1 MVNIFASA
9 LVRDSGAPPAIGDSA
24 LWRLF
29 SDALL
34 FGYGA
39 REQFKNSLGSGVIV
53 RADGIVVTNHHV
65 IEDARGVFVAL
76 ADDRAFPA
84 DIVLSDKRT
93 DIAVL
98 RLRGIT
104 EPLPVLEFGDS
115 DRLKVGDLV
124 VAIGNP
130 FGLGQSVTTGVVSAL
145 ARTGLGIG
153 DFRFFIQTDAAINP
167 GNSGGALL
175 AMDGRLIGINTAI
188 YTRGGGSQG
197 VGFAVPANVAR
208 IIVESG
214 VEGRP
219 LVHPWIG
226 VTGVRAPPRL
236 ALFLG
241 LPRPTGVVVTG
252 VYEGGPAADAGIR
265 PGDVILSIGG
275 IETDSLA
282 TLRYRVATRRLGET
296 ARLVVLRMGVR
307 IEVDVTLVAPPD
319 QPIKDETLLSG
330 LHPLSGARV
339 ASLSP
344 AFAEQLGLDSAIPG
358 IVVLEV
364 RTGSAAAG
372 LGLRAGDIVR
382 AFEGRELRT
391 VAELRAIALT
401 PFKPRRLLVN
411 RGGEEIIIGG

>member
-1 MVNIFASA
+1 VIK
-9 LVRDSGAPPAIGDSA
+9 GADEI
-24 LWRLF
+24 R
-29 SDALL
+29 
-34 FGYGA
+34 
-39 REQFKNSLGSGVIV
+39 V
-53 RADGIVVTNHHV
+53 
-65 IEDARGVFVAL
+65 
-76 ADDRAFPA
+76 
-84 DIVLSDKRT
+84 VLSDRRELEAKLIGSDERT
-93 DIAVL
+93 DLAVL
-98 RLRGIT
+98 RIDAPPDG
-104 EPLPVLEFGDS
+104 LPTLELGDS
-115 DRLKVGDLV
+115 DGIEVGDLV
-124 VAIGNP
+124 LAIGNP
-130 FGLGQSVTTGVVSAL
+130 FGVGQTVTSGIVSAT
-145 ARTGLGIG
+145 ARTMVGVS
-153 DFRFFIQTDAAINP
+153 DYRFFIQTDAAINP